1 MLRIDPTPNPN
12 AMKITLPE
20 NVFGAKSQS
29 VKAGESTEQ
38 PLLAKLVTI
47 EGVESV
53 FAYGDFVTVSKENGV
68 SWEAIL
74 PHVET
79 AYRG

>member
-20 NVFGAKSQS
+20 NVFGSKSQS
-29 VKAGESTEQ
+29 VKVGEETDQ
-38 PLLAKLVTI
+38 PLLAKLVKI

-53 FAYGDFVTVSKENGV
+53 FAYGDFVTVSKESDV

-79 AYRG
+79 AYRA

>member
-1 MLRIDPTPNPN
+1 MLKIDPTPNPN

-29 VKAGESTEQ
+29 VKAGEETDQ
-38 PLLAKLVTI
+38 PFLAKLVAL

-53 FAYGDFVTVSKENGV
+53 FAYGDFVTISKENGV

-74 PHVET
+74 PNVES
-79 AYRG
+79 AYNA

>member
-1 MLRIDPTPNPN
+1 MLRINPTPNPN

-29 VKAGESTEQ
+29 VKAGEETEQ
-38 PLLAKLVTI
+38 PLLAKLVAI

-68 SWEAIL
+68 SWETIL